1 MSHGHPS
8 AAIPRS
14 LGRYEIL
21 APIARGGM
29 GQVWVG
35 RLRGARGFNKL
46 VAIKTLLPLE
56 GSEGRLETM
65 LLEEA
70 RIAALIHHAN
80 VVQTLEL
87 GEHESTLYL
96 VMEWVDGESLSLI
109 FNRAQEGGGIPLA
122 IAVHWIAQTLRGLH
136 AAHELTDETGRSLG
150 VVHRDVSP
158 PNVLVTYLGVAK
170 LMDFGI
176 AKATNQDSSS
186 TQTGEVKGKVSYMA
200 PEQIRCEFVDR
211 RADIFSMG
219 IMLYLLTTGRHP
231 FKSENPAGVLHKIT
245 SEEPAP
251 RPSLLF
257 PGYSSTLEAIVMKAL
272 QKLPENRWQNA
283 QEMLGALERVVP
295 QAFAPGLETQIMEF
309 MTALVGDRAA
319 QRREIVY
326 RAQIAADSRSSQSSG
341 GHLALSLGS
350 AQSASSL
357 RALSV
362 DQGPQRGEPVL
373 APAERAT
380 PPAAPDRRRRAPVG
394 AAIGAAVLLAA
405 SLFLLGGLRS
415 GTAVHAGFQSAGRM
429 ERYPPAPSAPPH
441 PPAGQRQAPFLATS
455 ARTVVPTGPVGVPSA
470 SAPGSSTGLGAP
482 AALPS
487 TSTPATPAARP
498 RSRSKSA
505 KNRDLI
511 APDYAR

>member
-1 MSHGHPS
+1 
-8 AAIPRS
+8 
-14 LGRYEIL
+14 
-21 APIARGGM
+21 M

-56 GSEGRLETM
+56 GSAGRLETM

-109 FNRAQEGGGIPLA
+109 FNRAQEGDGIPLA

-251 RPSLLF
+251 RPSLLL
-257 PGYSSTLEAIVMKAL
+257 PGYSRMLEAIVMKAL
-272 QKLPENRWQNA
+272 EKLPENRWQNA

-295 QAFAPGLETQIMEF
+295 QAFTPGLETQIKEF

-341 GHLALSLGS
+341 GHPALSLGS

-362 DQGPQRGEPVL
+362 DQGPQKGEPVL
-373 APAERAT
+373 APEERAT
-380 PPAAPDRRRRAPVG
+380 PPAAPDRRRRVRVG
-394 AAIGAAVLLAA
+394 AAIGTAVLLAA
-405 SLFLLGGLRS
+405 SLFLLLGGLRS
-415 GTAVHAGFQSAGRM
+415 STAVRAGFQSAGRM
-429 ERYPPAPSAPPH
+429 ERYPPVPSARPH
-441 PPAGQRQAPFLATS
+441 PPAVKRQAPFLATS
-455 ARTVVPTGPVGVPSA
+455 ARRVVPTGPVGVPSA
-470 SAPGSSTGLGAP
+470 SASGSSTGLRAP

-487 TSTPATPAARP
+487 TSKPAAPAARP
-498 RSRSKSA
+498 RSRSRSSKKSS
-505 KNRDLI
+505 DLI